1 MRNPMVAYGA
11 DAVEQIRSA
20 NEAFVNVRQD
30 FVLYDTIRIGANVPT
45 NVNGWFDNFT
55 NMLSSGNGFSFF
67 DQRQES
73 EAGTAYTNM
82 KKKTGL
88 DWPVIITD
96 LGIRFY
102 YPDPVNVDMFDGDRA
117 AAKIFTDLVP
127 EHSHCA
133 LFTGG
138 GDDKLLTFLPEHA
151 PYGFGTAGHQS
162 GPTESYSSILTNG
175 APLAGNR
182 FMFKNMAVALPK
194 DISISIK
201 LNFEKFAREALTLLA
216 GVQPIVF
223 ANGTLVNE
231 CMIRITLRGMREIQ
245 QVGNYT
251 R

>member
-1 MRNPMVAYGA
+1 MIAYGA

-20 NEAFVNVRQD
+20 NSAFKNVRQD
-30 FVLYDTIRIGANVPT
+30 FLLYDTIRIGENVPT

-73 EAGTAYTNM
+73 EAGTSYTNM

-96 LGIRFY
+96 LGIKFS

-117 AAKIFTDLVP
+117 AAKMFADTVP
-127 EHSHCA
+127 EHANCA

-138 GDDKLLTFLPEHA
+138 GDDKLLTFLPEQA

-162 GPTESYSSILTNG
+162 GPIESYSSLLTNG

-182 FMFKNMAVALPK
+182 FQFANMAIALPK

-201 LNFEKFAREALTLLA
+201 LNLEKQARDILTLMQS
-216 GVQPIVF
+216 VQPIVF
-223 ANGTLVNE
+223 ANGTLTNE
-231 CMIRITLRGMREIQ
+231 AMIRITLRGMREIQ